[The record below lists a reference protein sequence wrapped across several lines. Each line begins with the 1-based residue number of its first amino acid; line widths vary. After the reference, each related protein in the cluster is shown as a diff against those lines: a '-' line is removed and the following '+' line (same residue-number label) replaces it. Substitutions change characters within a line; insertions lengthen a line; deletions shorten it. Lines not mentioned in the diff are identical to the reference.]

1 MHTNITNIPDD
12 WRYYHLKTK
21 NLSTFYSIK
30 TRRKHLPS
38 TVTLKM
44 SAIYGD
50 TEAGVIGGS
59 AGVGGIIGGT

>member
-1 MHTNITNIPDD
+1 MIGATTILKLRTYLHSTASKLDENIC
-12 WRYYHLKTK
+12 HV
-21 NLSTFYSIK
+21 
-30 TRRKHLPS
+30 PS